1 MVVNKEELEHAL
13 YDVVANAYDQG
24 RQDAIDG
31 VYIDHSIVIKQ
42 ILITLD
48 FSSIAATPHD

>member
-1 MVVNKEELEHAL
+1 VVVNKEELEHAL

-48 FSSIAATPHD
+48 FSSIAATQHD